1 MPRGHAITTTMD
13 DECMI
18 VDNSAQ
24 TNALG
29 ESSEKAR
36 GGSKRKRAIKDVE
49 ESDWKKTITSFFG
62 AKPLQPSLETAQHLS
77 PASEAEN
84 VDSHDGEDQV
94 QKALEPL
101 ELEQGGS
108 LCPALAGKIKPH
120 QEEGGHFLCVN
131 SVFAAHLCLIA
142 RRIQIFK

>member
-18 VDNSAQ
+18 VDNPAKQ
-24 TNALG
+24 NALG
-29 ESSEKAR
+29 ESSEKVR
-36 GGSKRKRAIKDVE
+36 GGSKRKRAMKDAE
-49 ESDWKKTITSFFG
+49 ESDGKKTITSFFG
-62 AKPLQPSLETAQHLS
+62 AKPPQPSLETAQNLS
-77 PASEAEN
+77 PALEAGN
-84 VDSHDGEDQV
+84 VDFHNGKDQV

-120 QEEGGHFLCVN
+120 QEEGEHFLYVN
-131 SVFAAHLCLIA
+131 SVFAAPLCLIA
-142 RRIQIFK
+142 GCIQIFK